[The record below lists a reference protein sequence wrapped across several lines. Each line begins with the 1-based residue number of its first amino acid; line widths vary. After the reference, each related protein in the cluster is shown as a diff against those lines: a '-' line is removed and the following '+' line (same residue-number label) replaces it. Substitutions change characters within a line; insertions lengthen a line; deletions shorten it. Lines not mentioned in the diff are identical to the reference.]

1 MAAGPAPPGLR
12 LGGDS
17 GGRAPA
23 AGRWVG
29 AGQDAPSP
37 WSAVAGRRAARVG
50 RQGRRPG
57 AGTPAGATAGRREAE
72 ARGGEGGAESS
83 PDLAARPKDT
93 RRGDPSARRSSRTWS
108 PWAARQSCYRRRSAR
123 FRLSRPGP
131 ARPR

>member
-12 LGGDS
+12 RGGDS

-57 AGTPAGATAGRREAE
+57 AGTPAGTTAGRREAE
-72 ARGGEGGAESS
+72 ARGGEDS